1 MGRDI
6 ERIMRDQAAREAAR
20 SDTKAV
26 WRALALAGG
35 GTSPPH
41 RPAATQTT
49 ACQSCHV
56 SSRQYIGCVVFV
68 HLLEV
73 WQ

>member
-35 GTSPPH
+35 GAPP
-41 RPAATQTT
+41 
-49 ACQSCHV
+49 SCH
-56 SSRQYIGCVVFV
+56 RLAAA
-68 HLLEV
+68 HTKPEV
-73 WQ
+73 PFKE